1 MTQINQKRG
10 RDWPIFKRLF
20 DFIKYGQMP
29 ASFWFIFVLFSFPQQ
44 VQFHFQQYRLKKA
57 QMVCLEFKAEAAG
70 W

>member
-1 MTQINQKRG
+1 
-10 RDWPIFKRLF
+10 
-20 DFIKYGQMP
+20 MP